1 MRTFAAISTLS
12 GANVV
17 EPAPVDRD
25 HVGTVGTVRAPVFD
39 PASDLFV
46 AQFGRPPDLQPVN
59 MRALSPFHRALLVI
73 DGTVTTFLEAYTLE
87 PIEVVRLGQAVQPLT
102 EENPWL
108 ELAAGAS
115 VLARNVRLEG
125 RYTHRLYAQ
134 ATSLIALDRL
144 PPDIVSGLDVEGGG
158 LGRILNGAKAE
169 NRREILWYGRE
180 RSDHLKEQSGGS
192 RHEFIV
198 RTYRIIQGG
207 QPIMLISEKFPTD
220 EPGQPSHE

>member
-1 MRTFAAISTLS
+1 MAET
-12 GANVV
+12 
-17 EPAPVDRD
+17 E
-25 HVGTVGTVRAPVFD
+25 RAPVFD

-87 PIEVVRLGQAVQPLT
+87 PIEVIRLGQAVQPLT
-102 EENPWL
+102 EENLWL
-108 ELAAGAS
+108 ELPAGAS

-144 PPDIVSGLDVEGGG
+144 PADIVSGLDIEGGG
-158 LGRILNGAKAE
+158 LGRILNSAKAE

-180 RSDHLKEQSGGS
+180 RADQLNDRTANS

-207 QPIMLISEKFPTD
+207 KPIMLISEKFPTD
-220 EPGQPSHE
+220 EPGHPSHE

>member
-1 MRTFAAISTLS
+1 MPTGRNQV
-12 GANVV
+12 GMV
-17 EPAPVDRD
+17 ESD
-25 HVGTVGTVRAPVFD
+25 RAPVFD

-46 AQFGRPPDLQPVN
+46 AQFDRPSDLQPVN

-87 PIEVVRLGQAVQPLT
+87 PIEVVRLGQAVQPLS
-102 EENPWL
+102 EANPWL
-108 ELAAGAS
+108 DLEEGAE
-115 VLARNVRLEG
+115 VLARHVRLEG
-125 RYTHRLYAQ
+125 RYTHRLYAS

-144 PPDIVSGLDVEGGG
+144 PPDIASGLDVEGGG
-158 LGRILNGAKAE
+158 LGRILNSAKAE

-180 RSDHLKEQSGGS
+180 RNHPIGRSGPS
-192 RHEFIV
+192 SHEFIV

-220 EPGQPSHE
+220 EPGQPAHE

>member
-1 MRTFAAISTLS
+1 MEAETM
-12 GANVV
+12 
-17 EPAPVDRD
+17 PAGQKEERQGEGPP
-25 HVGTVGTVRAPVFD
+25 APVFD
-39 PASDLFV
+39 AASDLFV
-46 AQFGRPPDLQPVN
+46 AQFDRPSNLQPVN

-87 PIEVVRLGQAVQPLT
+87 PIEVVLIGQTVQLLP

-108 ELAAGAS
+108 QLEAGAE
-115 VLARNVRLEG
+115 VLARQVKLEG
-125 RYTHRLYAQ
+125 RYTHALYAQ

-144 PPDIVSGLDVEGGG
+144 PPDITAGLHVAGGG
-158 LGRILNGAKAE
+158 LGRILNSARAE

-180 RSDHLKEQSGGS
+180 RTGHPSEQPRGRDSQ
-192 RHEFIV
+192 EFLV

-220 EPGQPSHE
+220 EPGLPAHD

>member
-1 MRTFAAISTLS
+1 M
-12 GANVV
+12 V
-17 EPAPVDRD
+17 ESD
-25 HVGTVGTVRAPVFD
+25 RAPVFD

-46 AQFGRPPDLQPVN
+46 AQFGRPSDLQPVN

-87 PIEVVRLGQAVQPLT
+87 PIEVVRLGQAVQPLA
-102 EENPWL
+102 EANPWL
-108 ELAAGAS
+108 DLERGAD
-115 VLARNVRLEG
+115 VLARHVRLEG
-125 RYTHRLYAQ
+125 RYTHRLYAH

-144 PPDIVSGLDVEGGG
+144 PPDIASGLDVEGGG
-158 LGRILNGAKAE
+158 LGRILNSAKAE

-180 RSDHLKEQSGGS
+180 RNHPIERSGAGS
-192 RHEFIV
+192 LREFIV

-220 EPGQPSHE
+220 EPGHPSHE

>member
-1 MRTFAAISTLS
+1 MSESAA
-12 GANVV
+12 
-17 EPAPVDRD
+17 VDRNPVVATKD
-25 HVGTVGTVRAPVFD
+25 RAPVFD

-46 AQFGRPPDLQPVN
+46 AQFDRPPDLQPVN

-108 ELAAGAS
+108 ALNAGAS

-125 RYTHRLYAQ
+125 RYTHRVYAQ

-144 PPDIVSGLDVEGGG
+144 PQDIVSGLDVEGGG
-158 LGRILNGAKAE
+158 LGRILNSAKAE

-180 RSDHLKEQSGGS
+180 RADHNERSGATA
-192 RHEFIV
+192 RNEFIA

>member
-1 MRTFAAISTLS
+1 MP
-12 GANVV
+12 
-17 EPAPVDRD
+17 EPAAADRHHTGVAGND
-25 HVGTVGTVRAPVFD
+25 RAPVFD

-46 AQFGRPPDLQPVN
+46 AQFGRPGDLQQVN

-180 RSDHLKEQSGGS
+180 RSDHLKEPLGGGS

-207 QPIMLISEKFPTD
+207 KPIMLISEKFPTD
-220 EPGQPSHE
+220 EPGHPSHE

>member
-1 MRTFAAISTLS
+1 MPTERSRIGTNES
-12 GANVV
+12 G
-17 EPAPVDRD
+17 
-25 HVGTVGTVRAPVFD
+25 RAPVFD

-46 AQFGRPPDLQPVN
+46 AQFGRPSDLQPVN

-102 EENPWL
+102 EANPWL
-108 ELAAGAS
+108 ELEVGAD
-115 VLARNVRLEG
+115 VLARQVRLEG
-125 RYTHRLYAQ
+125 RYTSRIYAH

-144 PPDIVSGLDVEGGG
+144 PPDIASGLDIEGGG

-180 RSDHLKEQSGGS
+180 RNQMKERSGHSGN
-192 RHEFIV
+192 EFIV

-207 QPIMLISEKFPTD
+207 RPIMLISEKFPTD
-220 EPGQPSHE
+220 EPGHPAHE